1 MKGTCGVL
9 FNPFSAMG
17 NLSHHIIVNL
27 KIFEGERVNLSFDI
41 LGEMQ

>member
-1 MKGTCGVL
+1 ML
-9 FNPFSAMG
+9 FNPFNDMG
-17 NLSHHIIVNL
+17 DLSHHIIVNF